1 MQTQADVRRGVKVLV
16 VDDDDA
22 NREAMA
28 LALARAGFEVES
40 AETGADAVALAR
52 AHAPDVLV
60 LDVFLPDA
68 GGLGVA
74 RAVGRGADGV
84 PVLYVT
90 GLGSPAVLD
99 ALAPAPVLLKPF
111 TRRDLVRHVST
122 LARTP

>member
-28 LALARAGFEVES
+28 LALARAGFDVVA

-74 RAVGRGADGV
+74 RAVGRGDGV

-90 GLGSPAVLD
+90 GLSSPAVLD

-111 TRRDLVRHVST
+111 TRRDLVRHVSD
-122 LARTP
+122 LARAP